1 LLDLPNLDESRSR
14 YSAQLDVYHPP
25 PTTRD
30 DSRKPPILLFV
41 YGGSFVDGSRSF
53 APQHLVYNNVGAY
66 FALHGIMAAI
76 ADYRRVPASSF
87 PAGSQDVRNA
97 LRWIVENISSGN
109 TGRIFLLGH
118 SAGGVHVM
126 SMLLLPTLHD
136 SELLR
141 VIRGVALMGVPYEI
155 YNGRGGRLRD
165 TAEKYYGSKGKIAPN
180 QPLGLLKRV
189 SPDVIAA
196 LPQLRNL
203 LAESEPRMIK
213 RANVTF
219 LESYRA
225 MGGAVEEFVL
235 EGHDHSSPLLALCT
249 GYGERWAE
257 ELVRWIVVPS

>member
-1 LLDLPNLDESRSR
+1 MSTLPIKAIDSYDS
-14 YSAQLDVYHPP
+14 QLDVYHPP
-25 PTTRD
+25 TATTRD

-41 YGGSFVDGSRSF
+41 YGGGFVDGSRSV
-53 APQHLVYNNVGAY
+53 APQHLVYNNVDAY
-66 FALHGIMAAI
+66 FALQGILTVI
-76 ADYRRVPASSF
+76 ADYRRVP
-87 PAGSQDVRNA
+87 GVKDA
-97 LRWIVENISSGN
+97 LRWIIENISSGD
-109 TGRIFLLGH
+109 TRRIFLLGH

-141 VIRGVALMGVPYEI
+141 AIHGVALMGVPYEI

-165 TAEKYYGSKGKIAPN
+165 AAEKYGSKGKIAPN
-180 QPLGLLKRV
+180 QPLSLLKCV
-189 SPDVIAA
+189 SPDVIAT
-196 LPQLRNL
+196 LPQFRNL

-219 LESYRA
+219 LET
-225 MGGAVEEFVL
+225 VEEFVL

-257 ELVRWIVVPS
+257 ELVRS